1 MAALG
6 CSLAIHEDSTATD
19 EDPVLTPRAFVTT
32 SSSSQG
38 CDGPAV
44 YKALLSF
51 TDGNLCI

>member
-1 MAALG
+1 VAALG

-32 SSSSQG
+32 SSSQG